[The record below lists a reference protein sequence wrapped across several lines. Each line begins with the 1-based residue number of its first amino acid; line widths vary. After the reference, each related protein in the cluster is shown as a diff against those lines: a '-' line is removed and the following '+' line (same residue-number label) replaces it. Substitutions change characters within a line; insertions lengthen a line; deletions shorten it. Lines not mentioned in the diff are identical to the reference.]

1 MRRQFLTG
9 LRMTACFIVLLGL
22 IYPAVVYG
30 VGKLAF
36 SDRADGSFVK
46 DSKGLVIGSSLI
58 GQNFV
63 VSNGKPDSRY
73 FQPRPSMAGEAGYD
87 AMSSAASNLGPSNQ
101 DLLDEV
107 KSRAVAYRRLNG
119 LSRKAAVPVDAVTA
133 SASGLDPHISIAN
146 ADLQVNRVAKARG
159 LSVSDV
165 QALVAKH
172 TESRQ
177 WGFLGEKV
185 VNVLELN
192 LDLDRQG

>member
-30 VGKLAF
+30 VSKLAF
-36 SDRADGSFVK
+36 NDRAAGSFVTNRQ
-46 DSKGLVIGSSLI
+46 GLVIGSSLI

-63 VSNGKPDSRY
+63 GRNGKPDRRY
-73 FQPRPSMAGEAGYD
+73 FQPRPSVAGTAGYD
-87 AMSSAASNLGPSNQ
+87 AMSSGASNLGPSNQ
-101 DLLDEV
+101 DLLNEV
-107 KSRAVAYRRLNG
+107 KSRVIAYRRLNG
-119 LSRKAAVPVDAVTA
+119 LSRNAAVPVDAVAA

-146 ADLQVNRVAKARG
+146 ADLQVARVAKARG
-159 LSVSDV
+159 MSPSAV

-172 TESRQ
+172 TEGRQ